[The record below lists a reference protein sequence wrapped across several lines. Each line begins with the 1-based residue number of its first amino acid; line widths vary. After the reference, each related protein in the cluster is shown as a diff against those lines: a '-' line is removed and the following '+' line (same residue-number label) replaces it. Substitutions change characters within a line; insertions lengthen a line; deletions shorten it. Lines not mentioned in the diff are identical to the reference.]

1 MSEQKSIAIIGGGL
15 SGLVAAWELCQQSP
29 STRITLFESS
39 SRLGGVLNT
48 EQIGGY
54 LVEQSADMF
63 TTEPPAAL
71 DFCQRLG
78 KADELISTLPI
89 AQRAFIATP
98 TGLCPV
104 PNGFSLML
112 PSDLEAVVGSELLD
126 AAGQSRFL
134 AERTVPKRRDD
145 TDENLQSFAVRRFGQ
160 QVFDRLIQPLVSGI
174 YTADPRR
181 LSMRAALSRFVEL
194 EKKYG
199 SLIAA
204 AEAQRNQ
211 LDHRSDLLDH
221 SDQTASGARYDLFR
235 APRLGMGQ
243 LIAWIVKDLSA
254 VEIHTDSVVNNLAR
268 TDQGWRLQWSAARPS
283 AVKLSP
289 QHSQYFDGVIV
300 ASSANSAAKLC
311 RDVDASLVGEL
322 TKFEAASCAV
332 VVLGFERKQLQRP
345 FDGYGIVVPSY
356 LNRKLIA
363 ASFSSNKFANRAPRD
378 RVLIR
383 CFVGGA
389 LQADLVEQADEQLL
403 RISLDELDSWCQ
415 INGTPELSRIYRW
428 RETMPQYHVGHQ
440 ERVARI
446 KLAIEQQPGLEL
458 TGNSY
463 NGVGIPV
470 CVAESRLAAQRMN
483 RFLEST

>member
-1 MSEQKSIAIIGGGL
+1 MTDLKSIAIVGGGL
-15 SGLVAAWELCQQSP
+15 SGLVAAWELRQQIP
-29 STRITLFESS
+29 LAKTTLFESS

-71 DFCQRLG
+71 EFCRQLG
-78 KADELISTLPI
+78 QADDLISTLPI
-89 AQRAFIATP
+89 SQRAFIATP

-112 PSDLEAVVGSELLD
+112 PTDLEAVAGSELLD
-126 AAGQSRFL
+126 ADGRSRFL
-134 AERTVPKRRDD
+134 AERTVPQRRDE
-145 TDENLQSFAVRRFGQ
+145 TDESLHAFAVRRFGQ

-211 LDHRSDLLDH
+211 LDHRSDLSDH
-221 SDQTASGARYDLFR
+221 SDQSASGARYDLFR
-235 APRLGMGQ
+235 APRFGMGQ
-243 LIAWIVKDLSA
+243 LIDWIVKDLSA
-254 VEIHTDSVVNNLAR
+254 VEIQTHSVVNNLVR
-268 TDQGWRLQWSAARPS
+268 TERGWRLRWSDSRPFP
-283 AVKLSP
+283 APASP
-289 QHSQYFDGVIV
+289 QQFQDFDGVIV
-300 ASSANSAAKLC
+300 AGSAMSAGKLC
-311 RDVDASLVGEL
+311 CDVDPGLEAEL
-322 TKFEAASCAV
+322 TKIEAASCAV
-332 VVLGFERKQLQRP
+332 VVLGFERRQLQRP

-356 LNRKLIA
+356 LNRPLIA
-363 ASFSSNKFANRAPRD
+363 ASFSSNKFAGRAPHD

-383 CFVGGA
+383 CFIGGA
-389 LQADLVEQADEQLL
+389 LQADLVELPDEQLL
-403 RISLDELDSWCQ
+403 RITLSELESWCQ

-428 RETMPQYHVGHQ
+428 RAMMPQYHIGHP

-446 KLAIEQQPGLEL
+446 KLAIEQLPGLEF

-470 CVAESRLAAQRMN
+470 CIAEGRLAAQRMN
-483 RFLEST
+483 RFLRSA